1 MDTSQGLQYFPGLT
15 KVFILSTISFI
26 IAMAWTPI
34 LTKFLRKYKI
44 GKRIRQDGAPI
55 YTKIHKKKEG
65 TPTMG
70 GILIWG
76 TVLVL
81 ALVIF
86 ALKKLS
92 GLPVFQYLNFLTR
105 AQTLLPLGVLV
116 AAALVGAIDD
126 LMNVYRVGPRGGGL
140 RMRHR
145 FILYTV
151 VALFGAWWF
160 YYKLDWD
167 VIHVPGIGD
176 FAIGWWYIPIFIFIM
191 VATSFSTNETDGL
204 DGLAGG
210 TLLFAFASFGV
221 IAFAKGKIELA
232 AFCGVIAGALLA
244 FLWFNIY
251 PARFFMGDTGAMSLG
266 TTLGIIAMLTNS
278 ALVLPLIGLVLVGES
293 GSVIIQWISKKV
305 FKKKI
310 FLSTP
315 IHHHFEAKGWPEP
328 KVVMRFWI
336 IAVLGCV
343 LGLIIGLL
351 GMGTPPK

>member
-1 MDTSQGLQYFPGLT
+1 MDTTQDLYLFPGLT
-15 KVFILSTISFI
+15 KVFVLSTVSFV
-26 IAMAWTPI
+26 IAILWTPLLI
-34 LTKFLRKYKI
+34 KFLQKYNI
-44 GKRIRQDGAPI
+44 RKRIRADGAPL

-70 GILIWG
+70 GILVWM
-76 TVLVL
+76 TVL
-81 ALVIF
+81 ALALLIF
-86 ALKKLS
+86 ILKKTT
-92 GLPVFQYLNFLTR
+92 GLPLFNYLNFLTR
-105 AQTLLPLGVLV
+105 PQTLLPLGALV
-116 AAALVGAIDD
+116 AAALVGALDD
-126 LMNVYRVGPRGGGL
+126 LLNVFKIGPKGGGL

-145 FILYTV
+145 LILYTL
-151 VALFGAWWF
+151 VAIFGAWWF

-167 VIHVPGIGD
+167 IIHVPAVGD
-176 FAIGWWYIPIFIFIM
+176 FGISWWYIPLFIFIM

-210 TLLFAFASFGV
+210 VLLFAFASFGV
-221 IAFAKGKIELA
+221 IAFAKGKVELA
-232 AFCGVIAGALLA
+232 TFCGVISGALLA

-293 GSVIIQWISKKV
+293 GSVILQCLSKKI
-305 FKKKI
+305 FKRKL

-328 KVVMRFWI
+328 QVVMRFWI
-336 IAVLGCV
+336 IAVIGCV
-343 LGLIIGLL
+343 VGLVIGLL